1 MITNLPTFCETFL
14 SSFDYKITN
23 SADAPLLYHQI
34 KFISKDFPQ
43 YSEETLFITFASKLP
58 ADGLPDC
65 TQTWNLF
72 CITDD
77 AVPAVYYTYDS
88 LNLVELERTTDP
100 FQVYNA
106 VALPLENFLSA
117 QESFVKFL
125 SSGSRSN
132 TMQEL
137 VNSVAEVLRC
147 PVAFLSEKLKVIA
160 SSANY
165 TDSHPVW
172 LSIQNR
178 LLYHDPYLPS
188 NFGTEN
194 QFVRPLP
201 NSPESSGKW
210 EGFFPVRS
218 DNDTKTILGFL
229 YYIYEPDH
237 TMQRTPALLASI
249 SHVISWYFW
258 RYANMPHHQDSDLT
272 FMIFELLNGVDVND
286 TQISKR
292 LEIINRQLQDSLYLV
307 AVETSA
313 ASSKSLKWDSIK
325 NTFQNL
331 MPSCS
336 IVTYNANLIL
346 FVPCSDLE
354 SIKWLQLSENLIS
367 LDCYAGISGPFQK
380 YNQYLINHY
389 TRAIR
394 AAHMARLLCSKDH
407 YIHYNR
413 VALND
418 FIFNRPEDADL
429 FKLIDPKL
437 LELANHDKK
446 YNTDYIH
453 TLWAYWNSDRNI
465 LQTAKELCLHKNT
478 LYYRLSKISDFL
490 GYNLENTGV
499 YLELTI
505 SLIIMEFIGIIPKF
519 HTTFSTADL
528 ASYLK
533 NDDI

>member
-14 SSFDYKITN
+14 SSFEYKISN
-23 SADAPLLYHQI
+23 SVDAPLLYHQI
-34 KFISKDFPQ
+34 KFISESFP
-43 YSEETLFITFASKLP
+43 SNADGTLFITFASKLP
-58 ADGLPDC
+58 ADGLPDSG
-65 TQTWNLF
+65 QTWNI
-72 CITDD
+72 CSISDVE
-77 AVPAVYYTYDS
+77 VPAVYYNCS
-88 LNLVELERTTDP
+88 NLNLIELKAADP

-106 VALPLENFLSA
+106 LSLPLENFLSA

-125 SSGSRSN
+125 SSGSRTN

-137 VNSVAEVLRC
+137 VNSVADVLLC
-147 PVAFLSEKLKVIA
+147 PVAFLSENLKVIA
-160 SSANY
+160 FSTNY
-165 TDSHPVW
+165 TDPHPAW
-172 LSIQNR
+172 MSIQNK
-178 LLYHDPYLPS
+178 LFYQGAYFPS
-188 NFGTEN
+188 NFQTEN
-194 QFVRPLP
+194 QFVRPLSKQDP
-201 NSPESSGKW
+201 SSEKW

-229 YYIYEPDH
+229 YYIFEPD
-237 TMQRTPALLASI
+237 TAMRRTPALLASI

-258 RYANMPHHQDSDLT
+258 RYANMPHHQNSDLT
-272 FMIFELLNGVDVND
+272 FMILELLNGVDVND
-286 TQISKR
+286 IQISKR
-292 LEIINRQLQDSLYLV
+292 LEQINKYSKGPLYLI
-307 AVETSA
+307 AVETAA
-313 ASSKSLKWDSIK
+313 ASSRTLKWDSIK

-331 MPSCS
+331 LPSCS
-336 IVTYNANLIL
+336 IVSYNANLIL
-346 FVPCSDLE
+346 FVPCCEFE
-354 SIKWLQLSENLIS
+354 SMQWQELSQSLIT

-380 YNQYLINHY
+380 YDQYIINHY

-394 AAHMARLLCSKDH
+394 AAHMARVLCAKNH

-437 LELANHDKK
+437 LELSNHDKK

-490 GYNLENTGV
+490 GYNLENTGI
-499 YLELTI
+499 YLE
-505 SLIIMEFIGIIPKF
+505 
-519 HTTFSTADL
+519 
-528 ASYLK
+528 
-533 NDDI
+533 